1 MGSQHRSNGN
11 LALNENRVITIEAYE
26 KPATLNL
33 RVAAYVRVSSD
44 SMDQLNSFMAQ
55 ANYYTTLISSKEN
68 WMLAD
73 IYADEGITGTS
84 AKKRPDF
91 QRLLSDCRKGRI
103 DKILVKSISRFARNT
118 QDCLETVRE
127 LKSIGIGVCFEEQ
140 NIDTSEMSGELLT
153 AVFASIAQKESE
165 SISGNMRWS
174 VKHRMQSGTFIPSS
188 PPFGYKLVDNE
199 ITIDADAAEI
209 VKRIYRDY
217 LDGKNMDEIA
227 LQLNQ
232 ENIPVRLG
240 IETRKWKHGAISYIL
255 SNEKYTGDSLWQKTY
270 STNTLPVQ
278 KYKNYGERKMYYAV
292 GTHPP
297 LIEKDAFQAVQ
308 ALKAE
313 RRKHHR
319 IVSKSELH
327 TFHKR
332 LVYGCC
338 GAYFRRAKSN
348 GKAYWLCRGRYDDNV
363 LCPQP
368 RIPEEEIYASFLRTY
383 YKIKHHGE
391 TILKQMI
398 NDAKNLY

>member
-26 KPATLNL
+26 KPEALNL

-68 WMLAD
+68 WTLAD

-174 VKHRMQSGTFIPSS
+174 VMHRMQSGTFIPSS

-199 ITIDADAAEI
+199 IKIDPDAAEI

-227 LQLNQ
+227 LQLNR

-297 LIEKDAFQAVQ
+297 
-308 ALKAE
+308 
-313 RRKHHR
+313 
-319 IVSKSELH
+319 
-327 TFHKR
+327 
-332 LVYGCC
+332 
-338 GAYFRRAKSN
+338 
-348 GKAYWLCRGRYDDNV
+348 
-363 LCPQP
+363 
-368 RIPEEEIYASFLRTY
+368 
-383 YKIKHHGE
+383 
-391 TILKQMI
+391 
-398 NDAKNLY
+398 